1 MISKYYKISNF
12 ELIIIYLSSVFLILL
27 FLFINVIYRTKK
39 DEKEKIKR
47 QKMNNQLQSYEV
59 ANIIQTDNLI
69 DDSLP
74 LKTNKKIEIMNQN
87 QSGNIPEIIDQYI
100 TKMDRNQPIYLNEL
114 IELLGKWERESKAE
128 TIGNLNGR
136 RSNPTPLLWISSNG
150 ELYRMHT
157 DTKRKG
163 IEMFLKNQNKNYQ
176 MKIIKNSRG
185 IFNLVSNDSEG
196 RSISGLYFYAE
207 NPRNG
212 VELI

>member
-27 FLFINVIYRTKK
+27 FLFINVIYKTRK
-39 DEKEKIKR
+39 DEKEKLKR
-47 QKMNNQLQSYEV
+47 QKMKNQLQAYEV
-59 ANIIQTDNLI
+59 DNIIQKDNLI

-74 LKTNKKIEIMNQN
+74 LKTNKKIEFMNQN
-87 QSGNIPEIIDQYI
+87 KSGNIPEIIDQYI
-100 TKMDRNQPIYLNEL
+100 LNMDRNNPIYLNEL
-114 IELLGKWERESKAE
+114 IELLGKWQRESKAK
-128 TIGNLNGR
+128 TIGNVNGYGR
-136 RSNPTPLLWISSNG
+136 MPLLWITING
-150 ELYRMHT
+150 RLYKINT

-163 IEMFLKNQNKNYQ
+163 IEIFLENQNKNHQ
-176 MKIIKNSRG
+176 LKIIRNKVGN
-185 IFNLVSNDSEG
+185 FNLVTNDSEG

>member
-39 DEKEKIKR
+39 DEKEKLKR
-47 QKMNNQLQSYEV
+47 QKMKNQLQAYEV
-59 ANIIQTDNLI
+59 ANIIQKDNLI

-100 TKMDRNQPIYLNEL
+100 SRMDRNQPIYLNEL
-114 IELLGKWERESKAE
+114 IELLGKWQRESNAE
-128 TIGNLNGR
+128 TIGNLNGIGVA
-136 RSNPTPLLWISSNG
+136 PLLWISING
-150 ELYRMHT
+150 ELYRMHR
-157 DTKRKG
+157 DTKREG

-176 MKIIKNSRG
+176 MKIIKNNRG
-185 IFNLVSNDSEG
+185 RFNLVSNDSEG
-196 RSISGLYFYAE
+196 RSIYGLYFYAE
-207 NPRNG
+207 NSRNG